1 MHDSFL
7 FISLSYMTE
16 LSIFPNSILG
26 SHKIEWCKGHILLG
40 TQIFFLSLSMI
51 MTTIGNKRSGKDSR
65 NLSKRKRRKDVVS
78 RRRRKN
84 GEKKKKKGRK
94 LKKKRQRRKRLQER
108 FMILLHKLNVIASYL
123 KSVKSTA

>member
-1 MHDSFL
+1 
-7 FISLSYMTE
+7 MTE

-26 SHKIEWCKGHILLG
+26 NHKIEWCEGHILLG
-40 TQIFFLSLSMI
+40 TQIFLSLSMI
-51 MTTIGNKRSGKDSR
+51 MTTVGNKRSGKDSK

-84 GEKKKKKGRK
+84 AEKKKKKGRK

-108 FMILLHKLNVIASYL
+108 FMIMLHKLNVIAGYL

>member
-1 MHDSFL
+1 
-7 FISLSYMTE
+7 
-16 LSIFPNSILG
+16 
-26 SHKIEWCKGHILLG
+26 
-40 TQIFFLSLSMI
+40 MI

-94 LKKKRQRRKRLQER
+94 LKKKRQRRRRLQER
-108 FMILLHKLNVIASYL
+108 FMILSHKLNVIAGYL
-123 KSVKSTA
+123 ESVKSTA